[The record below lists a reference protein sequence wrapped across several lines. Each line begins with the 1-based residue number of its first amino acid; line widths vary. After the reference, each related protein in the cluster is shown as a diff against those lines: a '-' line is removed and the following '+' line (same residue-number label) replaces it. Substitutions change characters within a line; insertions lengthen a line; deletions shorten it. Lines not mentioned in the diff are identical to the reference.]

1 MSEQRRINTTREQG
15 GITVRVPARK
25 KGWLMFFLPIWLVF
39 WTIGGVAA
47 FTAFITGANREPF
60 LIFWLIGWAF
70 GETMATI
77 IFLWTAFGEELI
89 SIQNGLFT
97 YQRHVFG
104 IGPKRQYQVQELSN
118 VRASGYFGSIDGVN
132 YALAQ
137 YGMTGGTVAVD
148 NRHGEEIR
156 FGIALNE
163 YQAQNVAASLQPYLT
178 NARSIPG
185 HGHSGFN
192 V

>member
-1 MSEQRRINTTREQG
+1 MTVEHRVRTTREHG
-15 GITVRVPARK
+15 GITVQVKARK
-25 KGWLMFFLPIWLVF
+25 KAWLMIFLPIWLTF
-39 WTIGGVAA
+39 WTIGGIAA
-47 FTAFITGANREPF
+47 LTAFLSSANREPF
-60 LIFWLIGWAF
+60 LVAWLAGWLF
-70 GETMATI
+70 GEIMATI

-118 VRASGYFGSIDGVN
+118 VRASGYFGPMDGFN
-132 YALAQ
+132 SALAQ

-156 FGIALNE
+156 FGIALSE
-163 YQAQNVAASLQPYLT
+163 YQAQNVAAALQPFLA

-185 HGHSGFN
+185 HSGFN